1 MKIIKL
7 GLISVVIIF
16 SIITCMGLLLPSHVN
31 ISRTIDINQSPDSI
45 LPYINNFFG
54 WKKWVNA
61 LAQTD
66 IKNPNK
72 IQFGKSSINLYNSNK
87 TQVNGAWIDADGK
100 EQKTTIQLIEKDKI
114 TIVNW
119 QFEYNVSWFPLDRF
133 SSIVND
139 KVTGRMM
146 EDNLAALKILIES
159 KQ

>member
-1 MKIIKL
+1 
-7 GLISVVIIF
+7 
-16 SIITCMGLLLPSHVN
+16 MGLLLPSHVN

-139 KVTGRMM
+139 KVTGKMM